1 MPDFV
6 RGVVNLRG
14 IIIPI
19 FDLRARFGGGSTE
32 VTRRHVVVVL
42 QVGERTRGILV
53 DAISDILTVARDD
66 VKPPPDV
73 DSGLID
79 QQYLSGLVT
88 AEDRMVTL
96 LDVTRL
102 FAGEASEEILFFYPD
117 PASGSGLIRAP
128 RGNPDMSATNS
139 NSFLARLS
147 IIKRLWLAFGLL
159 VVLLVAGFGYRWI
172 QPSLEQSKDC
182 LDAVGHRQRQSGWPR
197 RSGARYSISASIR
210 VIMFSPETPKV
221 IPLVRERS
229 VNSQQDRS
237 AKPGSPIP
245 PFGADGGNRKPHLHL
260 LSPPR

>member
-88 AEDRMVTL
+88 AENRMVTL

-102 FAGEASEEILFFYPD
+102 FAGEAGEEILLFYPD
-117 PASGSGLIRAP
+117 PASGPGLIRAP

-159 VVLLVAGFGYRWI
+159 VVLLVAGFGFGGF
-172 QPSLEQSKDC
+172 SLLSTQADVT
-182 LDAVGHRQRQSGWPR
+182 DAVRIANDVRLAKDVE
-197 RSGARYSISASIR
+197 GAIFNFRVYSR
-210 VIMFSPETPKV
+210 HYVFTGDPKV
-221 IPLVRERS
+221 IPLLRER
-229 VNSQQDRS
+229 QRDTERPDRS
-237 AKPGSPIP
+237 RRRPGSPIP
-245 PFGADGGNRKPHLHL
+245 SA
-260 LSPPR
+260 SAW